1 MTSNTPYKDEL
12 IRIATLLGLPDDV
25 EPTAVAEAVA
35 ALKTGADTTAATLTG
50 VQRMVTFQT
59 KRADQFR
66 IGLEDAV
73 SLMEKSRDD
82 LRAKAGADLIPARAI
97 IARIAGDL
105 NTGAAEG
112 DTALEEPTPPETDE
126 ED

>member
-1 MTSNTPYKDEL
+1 MTSTTPYKDEL
-12 IRIATLLGLPDDV
+12 IRIATLLDLPDDTD
-25 EPTAVAEAVA
+25 PTAVAEAVRM
-35 ALKTGADTTAATLTG
+35 LKADCASTHATLSG
-50 VQRMVTFQT
+50 VQRMVDFQT
-59 KRADQFR
+59 KRAEGFR